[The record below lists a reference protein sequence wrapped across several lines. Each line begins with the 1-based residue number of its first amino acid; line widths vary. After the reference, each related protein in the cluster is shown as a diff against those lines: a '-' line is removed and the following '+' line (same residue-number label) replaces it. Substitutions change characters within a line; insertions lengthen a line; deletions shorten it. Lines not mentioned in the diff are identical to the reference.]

1 MKKNTMSLKATINNI
16 AKENKVSAQSVL
28 QTYMLERLLERI
40 SVSQYKDNFILKGGM
55 LISAM
60 LGIDSRTTMDI
71 DTTIKGFELT
81 EENVKKIMED
91 VCKIDLHDDITLKIN
106 RVEEIRENDDYN
118 GYRLTFEA
126 KYMNNMPVIMKI
138 DVTTGDKITY
148 REIEYS
154 FELML
159 ENRKINIWSYNV
171 ETVLAEKFEAIIKR
185 GVLGT
190 RIRDFYD
197 VHMLLKTQIK
207 NVDKKTLRVA
217 IMYTAEHRGSL
228 DIMKQWKEVVEELK
242 DDETMINQ
250 WERYKKN
257 NFYAEGI
264 DYKDLIDSIIVIGEI
279 WDGNFEGGEV
289 ELDNSKLCLV

>member
-1 MKKNTMSLKATINNI
+1 MKRNPMSLKATINNI

-40 SVSQYKDNFILKGGM
+40 SVSKYKDNFILKGGM

-81 EENVKKIMED
+81 EENVKNIMTE
-91 VCKIDLHDDITLKIN
+91 VCSIDLKDYITLKIN
-106 RVEEIRENDDYN
+106 KVEEIRENDDYN

-126 KYMNNMPVIMKI
+126 KYANSMPVIMKI

-159 ENRKINIWSYNV
+159 ENRKIHVWSYNV

-197 VHMLLKTQIK
+197 VHMLLKTQSK
-207 NVDKKTLRVA
+207 NIDEKTLKVA
-217 IMYTAEHRGSL
+217 IMFTAEHRDSM
-228 DIMKQWKEVVEELK
+228 DEIKKWKEVVQLLS
-242 DDETMINQ
+242 DDDTMKKQ
-250 WERYKKN
+250 WARYQKN

-264 DYKDLIDSIIVIGEI
+264 EYEDLIESINVV
-279 WDGNFEGGEV
+279 GNIFDKEH
-289 ELDNSKLCLV
+289 

>member
-1 MKKNTMSLKATINNI
+1 MKKNPMSLKATINNI
-16 AKENKVSAQSVL
+16 AKKNKVSAQSVL

-40 SVSQYKDNFILKGGM
+40 SVSKYKDNFILKGGM

-81 EENVKKIMED
+81 EENVKNIMEE
-91 VCKIDLHDDITLKIN
+91 VCAIDLEDDITLKIN
-106 RVEEIRENDDYN
+106 KVEEIRENDDYN

-126 KYMNNMPVIMKI
+126 KYSNTMPVIMKI

-154 FELML
+154 FDLML
-159 ENRKINIWSYNV
+159 EDRKIHVWSYNV
-171 ETVLAEKFEAIIKR
+171 ETVLSEKFEAIIKR

-197 VHMLLKTQIK
+197 IYMLWKTQNK
-207 NVDKKTLRVA
+207 NVNKKTLRVA
-217 IMYTAEHRGSL
+217 INYTAEHRESTEIIK
-228 DIMKQWKEVVEELK
+228 DWKNVLEELK
-242 DDETMINQ
+242 DDETMQNQ
-250 WERYKKN
+250 WLRYQKN

-264 DYKDLIDSIIVIGEI
+264 EYSDLIDSI
-279 WDGNFEGGEV
+279 D
-289 ELDNSKLCLV
+289 